1 MWRWQRNYIVVLQR
15 IRDKWNDEIK
25 GGFAVP
31 PQKRSD
37 EMTLTNDDLM
47 AISQLLDV
55 KMETAWE
62 PVKDEIDDLKQYTVH
77 MSDQIQGVKQQNTRM
92 EAEFQGL
99 KQHIETVTDKNVSR
113 LTEEELPQIK
123 TELQGL
129 KQHVL
134 HTEKKLPVIEHKIH
148 ILNQHV
154 EKLPTMEEEIH
165 ALNQHVEK
173 LPTMEEEIRALNQHV
188 EKLPTME
195 EEIRA
200 LNQHVEKLPSM
211 EHEICA
217 LREEIHDLKL
227 HIENE
232 TDKNIRLLAEN
243 YVPAAKR
250 YEAVIPKLE
259 IIESD
264 IDIMKKVITEHSKK
278 LRALA

>member
-188 EKLPTME
+188 EKLPSM

-250 YEAVIPKLE
+250 YEAAIPKLE

>member
-188 EKLPTME
+188 EKLP
-195 EEIRA
+195 
-200 LNQHVEKLPSM
+200 SM